1 MISQRDRKADA
12 PAQPTLMRRIMCW
25 KVRLPAIGSP
35 TSLRSA
41 SSLGRGQVA
50 FPNRRLFSMLRLYRR
65 WASGRM
71 RRGTGVTRDCL
82 LGIEARA
89 RDMGKTLR
97 YIYSKMHM
105 GSASGI
111 CNPLRTAWYQGS
123 SATWLKHIL
132 SIALRSFWSVDQSI
146 KLRSVL
152 LGPSRSSH
160 SMPERASRQIA
171 RLRSTFWRAIYLELI
186 N

>member
-71 RRGTGVTRDCL
+71 RRGTGVTRDYL
-82 LGIEARA
+82 PGIEARA
-89 RDMGKTLR
+89 RDMGRRCGT
-97 YIYSKMHM
+97 YIAKCTWDQHLVFAIPY
-105 GSASGI
+105 GRRGI
-111 CNPLRTAWYQGS
+111 
-123 SATWLKHIL
+123 K
-132 SIALRSFWSVDQSI
+132 D
-146 KLRSVL
+146 
-152 LGPSRSSH
+152 
-160 SMPERASRQIA
+160 RARHG
-171 RLRSTFWRAIYLELI
+171 
-186 N
+186 